1 VRSKAM
7 SSKSDFCIW
16 LMEKRTIK
24 KNGGRAAV

>member
-1 VRSKAM
+1 M
-7 SSKSDFCIW
+7 SSKSDFCIR